1 MNLQQ
6 LLSPLRR
13 AVDDYGMI
21 NENDK
26 IAIGLSGGKDSTAL
40 LYGLTALKKF
50 YPKKFELEAVTVDIG
65 CGMDFSPLTKLCKQL
80 EIRHTIVK
88 TQISEIIFEHRKEK
102 NPCSL
107 CAKMRKG
114 ALNNAAL
121 DLSCSKIAYAH
132 HKDDLIETMMLSL
145 LFEGHFYCFPPVT
158 HLDETNLTVIRPMM
172 YIKEADIT
180 GFKNKTGFPVI
191 KNLCPADGNTKRQYV
206 KDLIRSISKDHP
218 EAKERMYNAIINGK
232 IYDWPDKKR

>member
-13 AVDDYGMI
+13 AVDDYEMI

-26 IAIGLSGGKDSTAL
+26 IAVGLSGGKDSISL
-40 LYGLTALKKF
+40 LYGLNALKRF
-50 YPKKFELEAVTVDIG
+50 YPKKFELYAITVDLG
-65 CGMDFSPLTKLCKQL
+65 FNMDFSSLSKLCEEL
-80 EIRHTIVK
+80 GVDHSIVK
-88 TQISEIIFEHRKEK
+88 ARISEIIFECRNEK

-121 DLSCSKIAYAH
+121 DIGCNKIAYAH

-145 LFEGHFYCFPPVT
+145 LFEGQFYCFPPVT
-158 HLDETNLTVIRPMM
+158 HLDDTDLTVIRPMM
-172 YIKEADIT
+172 YIKEADIN

-191 KNLCPADGNTKRQYV
+191 KNLCPADGNTKREYV
-206 KDLIRSISKDHP
+206 KNLIKSITKDFP
-218 EAKERMYNAIINGK
+218 GAKERMFNAIINGS
-232 IYDWPDKKR
+232 ICDWPKKAR